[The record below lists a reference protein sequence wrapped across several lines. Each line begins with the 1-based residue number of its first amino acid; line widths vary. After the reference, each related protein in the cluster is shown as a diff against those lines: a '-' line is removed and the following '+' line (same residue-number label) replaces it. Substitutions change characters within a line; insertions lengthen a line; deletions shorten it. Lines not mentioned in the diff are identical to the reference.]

1 MKKETTFTAKQVGG
15 RIKERRTELNITMP
29 ELGRRVGVNK
39 STIQRYE
46 SGKIDTI
53 KLPVLAA
60 IAQTLNVSAAWL
72 TGQSPHAEPEAAP
85 TLNWNDFDNL
95 RPIGTK
101 RFPILGEIAC
111 GEPIFAQ
118 EERELFV
125 TAEDS
130 IRADFCLVA
139 RGDSMIGARI
149 YDGDYV
155 FIREQPMVENGE
167 IAAVIIGEEATLK
180 RVYYDRAHN
189 WLQLVA
195 ENPAY
200 PPLVYHDEQLEEIR
214 ILGKAVAFMSNL

>member
-1 MKKETTFTAKQVGG
+1 MEATQQEQIGQRIRARRKVCGMTQTALGDAVG
-15 RIKERRTELNITMP
+15 L
-29 ELGRRVGVNK
+29 NK

-111 GEPIFAQ
+111 VEPIFAQ

>member
-1 MKKETTFTAKQVGG
+1 MEATQQEQIGQRIRARRKVCGMTQTALGDAVG
-15 RIKERRTELNITMP
+15 L
-29 ELGRRVGVNK
+29 NK

-95 RPIGTK
+95 HPIGTK

>member
-1 MKKETTFTAKQVGG
+1 MEATQQEQIGQRIRARRKVCGMTQTALGDAVG
-15 RIKERRTELNITMP
+15 LNI
-29 ELGRRVGVNK
+29 

-180 RVYYDRAHN
+180 RVYYDRAHT

-200 PPLVYHDEQLEEIR
+200 PPLAYHDEQLEEIR

>member
-1 MKKETTFTAKQVGG
+1 MEATQQEQIGQRIRARRKVCGMTQTALGDAVG
-15 RIKERRTELNITMP
+15 L
-29 ELGRRVGVNK
+29 NK

-200 PPLVYHDEQLEEIR
+200 PPLVYHARMAL
-214 ILGKAVAFMSNL
+214 AVRYMSFS

>member
-1 MKKETTFTAKQVGG
+1 MEATQQEQIGQRIRARRKVCGMTQTALGDAVG
-15 RIKERRTELNITMP
+15 L
-29 ELGRRVGVNK
+29 NK

-72 TGQSPHAEPEAAP
+72 TGLSPHAEPEAAP

>member
-1 MKKETTFTAKQVGG
+1 MEATQQEQIGQRIRARRKVCGMTQTALGDAVG
-15 RIKERRTELNITMP
+15 L
-29 ELGRRVGVNK
+29 NK

-155 FIREQPMVENGE
+155 FNREQPMLENGE

>member
-1 MKKETTFTAKQVGG
+1 MEATQQEQIGQRIRARRKVCSMTQTALGDAVG
-15 RIKERRTELNITMP
+15 L
-29 ELGRRVGVNK
+29 NK

>member
-1 MKKETTFTAKQVGG
+1 MEATQQEQIGQRIRARRKVCGMTQTALGDAVG
-15 RIKERRTELNITMP
+15 L
-29 ELGRRVGVNK
+29 NK

-180 RVYYDRAHN
+180 RV
-189 WLQLVA
+189 
-195 ENPAY
+195 
-200 PPLVYHDEQLEEIR
+200 
-214 ILGKAVAFMSNL
+214 

>member
-1 MKKETTFTAKQVGG
+1 MEATQQEQIGQRIRTRRKVCGMTQTALGDAVG
-15 RIKERRTELNITMP
+15 L
-29 ELGRRVGVNK
+29 NK

-72 TGQSPHAEPEAAP
+72 TGQGPHAEPEAAP

>member
-1 MKKETTFTAKQVGG
+1 MKKETTFTAKQVGR

-60 IAQTLNVSAAWL
+60 IAQTQNVSAAWL

-155 FIREQPMVENGE
+155 FIREEPMVENGE

>member
-1 MKKETTFTAKQVGG
+1 MEATQQEQIGQRIRARRKVCGMTQTALGDAVG
-15 RIKERRTELNITMP
+15 L
-29 ELGRRVGVNK
+29 NK

-130 IRADFCLVA
+130 IRADICLVA

>member
-1 MKKETTFTAKQVGG
+1 MKKEITFTAKQVGG

>member
-1 MKKETTFTAKQVGG
+1 MEATQQEQIGQRIRARRKVCGMTQPALGDAVG
-15 RIKERRTELNITMP
+15 L
-29 ELGRRVGVNK
+29 NK

-189 WLQLVA
+189 WLQLLA

>member
-1 MKKETTFTAKQVGG
+1 MEATQQEQIGQRIRARRKVCGMTQTALGDAVG
-15 RIKERRTELNITMP
+15 L
-29 ELGRRVGVNK
+29 NK

-149 YDGDYV
+149 YDGAYV

>member
-1 MKKETTFTAKQVGG
+1 MEATQQEQIGQRIRARRKVCGMTQTALGDAVG
-15 RIKERRTELNITMP
+15 L
-29 ELGRRVGVNK
+29 NK

-149 YDGDYV
+149 YDGDYG

>member
-1 MKKETTFTAKQVGG
+1 MEATQQEQIGQRIRARRKVCGMTQTALGDAVG
-15 RIKERRTELNITMP
+15 L
-29 ELGRRVGVNK
+29 NK

-130 IRADFCLVA
+130 IRADFCLIA